1 MGGRLKY
8 AIVRAHGLKTHLV
21 PEETLKSW
29 AFITDDEALFSELAK
44 TEYGPFFAGPED
56 LRRASKIEEA
66 HARVMAR
73 RARQVT
79 SLVTGGVA
87 EFFKA
92 YMAKYDLENVRRII
106 YSLVRATPLEEEAF
120 LPIQGFVL
128 DVPVLAKA
136 NSVEQLVNLIRVE
149 EVKTPLKRWL
159 KENRDNLVALDI
171 TLDAVYYDLVVSRV
185 RSAKPLRK
193 DGAFR
198 EILKIYL
205 DRFLLVSALKAL
217 LKEERPS
224 IKMFEGR
231 LDATAYKIVQSAED
245 LRDALVSLGRVERY
259 RHMATEVLESYE
271 KVGQPWILELAAYR
285 DTSVWALRYGAKRPL
300 SPAFLLTYLI
310 EVEWEAVRIKTLL
323 LSRIVGLTGDRVY
336 DLVREK

>member
-1 MGGRLKY
+1 MGSRLRY

-56 LRRASKIEEA
+56 LRRADKIEEA

-106 YSLVRATPLEEEAF
+106 YSLVRATAMEETAL

-128 DVPVLAKA
+128 DIAVLAKA
-136 NSVEQLVNLIRVE
+136 NSVEQLVDLIRVE
-149 EVKTPLKRWL
+149 EIKDQLRRWL
-159 KENRDNLVALDI
+159 AEGGEDLTALDL
-171 TLDAVYYDLVVSRV
+171 TLDATYRDLMVSSAQAV
-185 RSAKPLRK
+185 RPLRK
-193 DGAFR
+193 DKAFN
-198 EILKIYL
+198 EILSIYL
-205 DRFLLVSALKAL
+205 DRILLVSGLKAL
-217 LKEERPS
+217 LKGEREPLTL
-224 IKMFEGR
+224 FEGR
-231 LDATAYKIVQSAED
+231 LDPAAYKVLRSAED
-245 LRDALVSLGRVERY
+245 LRDALLTLGRIERY
-259 RHMATEVLESYE
+259 RHLATEVLDSYE

-285 DTSVWALRYGAKRPL
+285 DISTWTLRYGTRRPI
-300 SPAFLLTYLI
+300 SPAYLLTYLI
-310 EVEWEAVRIKTLL
+310 EVEWEAMRIKTLL
-323 LSRIVGLTGDRVY
+323 LSRIAGLTGERVY
-336 DLVREK
+336 DLVKER

>member
-1 MGGRLKY
+1 MGSRLRY

-56 LRRASKIEEA
+56 LRRADKIEEA

-106 YSLVRATPLEEEAF
+106 YSLVRATAMEETAL

-128 DVPVLAKA
+128 DIPVLAKA
-136 NSVEQLVNLIRVE
+136 NSVEQLVDLIRVE
-149 EVKTPLKRWL
+149 EIKDQLRRWL
-159 KENRDNLVALDI
+159 AEGGEDLTALD
-171 TLDAVYYDLVVSRV
+171 
-185 RSAKPLRK
+185 
-193 DGAFR
+193 
-198 EILKIYL
+198 
-205 DRFLLVSALKAL
+205 
-217 LKEERPS
+217 
-224 IKMFEGR
+224 
-231 LDATAYKIVQSAED
+231 
-245 LRDALVSLGRVERY
+245 
-259 RHMATEVLESYE
+259 
-271 KVGQPWILELAAYR
+271 
-285 DTSVWALRYGAKRPL
+285 
-300 SPAFLLTYLI
+300 LT
-310 EVEWEAVRIKTLL
+310 
-323 LSRIVGLTGDRVY
+323 
-336 DLVREK
+336 